1 MSRQMFRSKP
11 KFIVMSRQAAI
22 SAVGLTHKSRFV
34 RSKNGGLMAENRVN
48 GRIVFPDK
56 RGPQP
61 LNDGKSWEFRI
72 IGENPAKT
80 VFFGQVITSDS
91 PEAQPMKII
100 IHSKGK
106 IVCLNRRPTKFFAS
120 EPTKKRFLAEYRQ
133 GFAKWQGFEV
143 GPEGSLGTSYFS
155 CDCGR
160 NNVCDCSQYVCN
172 DDGDD
177 DNESIFDKEIS
188 TIFDSLPTKPVNC
201 HSCGFEDCRCDGTAS
216 DWVPARTTLNVLA

>member
-1 MSRQMFRSKP
+1 MYKTSRSKP

-61 LNDGKSWEFRI
+61 LNDGKPWEFRI

-133 GFAKWQGFEV
+133 GFAKGQGFEV

-155 CDCGR
+155 CDCGP
-160 NNVCDCSQYVCN
+160 NNVCDCSQYEC
-172 DDGDD
+172 DGDD
-177 DNESIFDKEIS
+177 ESILEQEASD
-188 TIFDSLPTKPVNC
+188 IFDSLPTHAVHCP
-201 HSCGFEDCRCDGTAS
+201 SCKSQDCICDGTGN
-216 DWVPARTTLNVLA
+216 DWVPLRMTLNVLA